1 MMFPPPPNMHAVATL
16 ILTLVALYLFTREKI
31 KLETSSL
38 MVLLAVVAGFQIF
51 PFQTESGHIEAVD
64 FFHGFGHE
72 ALVAV
77 CALMIVGRG
86 IVRTGALEPVGR
98 VLTRLWKIS
107 PLFSLLLTLLL
118 SAAISAFINNV
129 PVVVLLL
136 PILISVSVR
145 TGSSPSSVLMPMGFA
160 TLLGGT
166 STTIGTST
174 NLLVITV
181 AADLGLRRF
190 QMFDFLVPAL
200 IAGAVGLA
208 YLWLIAPRIL
218 PKNKIALEDVSPRE
232 FVGHLEIGEEGG
244 VVGLS
249 LKDAISKTED
259 AMQVQRIIREN
270 EHSLI
275 PHGNMVL
282 KAGDKLVVRDTPE
295 RLKEFETILGGTLYS
310 ESCCDPVNDDNPL
323 EAKDQ
328 QIAEIAIVE
337 GSRLVGRTVSSIRFA
352 DRYNMVILALHRAK
366 RKKESITKGVRDIR
380 LKAGDVLLV
389 QGAQEQLANL
399 KKDPDFLVLDAT
411 SDVTL
416 SKKAP
421 LAILIMGG
429 IVVTAALGIMP
440 IAVSSMLGVLLMIL
454 TGCLNWRDATGAL
467 SSQVVLIVTASLALG
482 VALQKTGGA
491 EYMAEVFVAL
501 AGGLPAWAI
510 ISLLMLL
517 LAVLTNIVS
526 NNAAAV
532 IGTPIAVSIAMQLG
546 QPPEPFVLAV
556 LFGANMS
563 YATPISYK
571 TNLLVMTAGEYKF
584 NDFLKVGLPLI
595 LLLWVTLSLVL
606 PGMYGMF

>member
-1 MMFPPPPNMHAVATL
+1 MFPAPPNPHSVAVL
-16 ILTLVALYLFTREKI
+16 ILTLVAFFLFTREKI

-38 MVLLAVVAGFQIF
+38 IVLLAVVAGFQIF
-51 PFQTESGHIEAVD
+51 PFEARGEAIHAVD

-77 CALMIVGRG
+77 CALMIVGKG

-98 VLTRLWKIS
+98 VLTKFWKIS
-107 PLFSLLLTLLL
+107 PLFSLLLTLIL
-118 SAAISAFINNV
+118 SAVISAFINNV

-190 QMFDFLVPAL
+190 QMFDFLVPAM
-200 IAGAVGLA
+200 IAGGVGLV

-218 PKNKIALEDVSPRE
+218 PKIKTALEDISPRE
-232 FVGHLEIGEEGG
+232 FVAHLEIPQDSSSIGK
-244 VVGLS
+244 S
-249 LKDAISKTED
+249 LKKAIEKTED
-259 AMQVQRIIREN
+259 AMQVQGIIRE
-270 EHSLI
+270 EAHTLV

-282 KAGDKLVVRDTPE
+282 RAGDRLVVRDTPD
-295 RLKEFETILGGTLYS
+295 RLKEFEGLLEGTLYA
-310 ESCCDPVNDDNPL
+310 ESCCDPVNEENPL
-323 EAKDQ
+323 QAKDQ
-328 QIAEIAIVE
+328 QVAEIAVVE
-337 GSRLVGRTVSSIRFA
+337 GSRLIGRTVSSIRFA
-352 DRYNMVILALHRAK
+352 DRYGMVILALHRVS
-366 RKKESITKGVRDIR
+366 KKDEWIKKGVRETR
-380 LKAGDVLLV
+380 LKAGDVMLV
-389 QGAQEQLANL
+389 QGASEQLAHL

-411 SDVTL
+411 ADVPLT
-416 SKKAP
+416 SKAP
-421 LAILIMGG
+421 IAILIMAG
-429 IVVTAALGIMP
+429 IVGTAALGVMP
-440 IAVSSMLGVLLMIL
+440 IAVSSMIGVLLMIV
-454 TGCLNWRDATGAL
+454 TGCLNWRDATSAL
-467 SSQVVLIVTASLALG
+467 SSQVVLIVSASLALG
-482 VALQKTGGA
+482 VALQETGGA
-491 EYMAEVFVAL
+491 QYLAEIFVTL

-510 ISLLMLL
+510 VSLLMLL
-517 LAVLTNIVS
+517 LAFLTNIVS

-532 IGTPIAVSIAMQLG
+532 IGTPIAISIALQLG

-563 YATPISYK
+563 FATPISYK

-595 LLLWVTLSLVL
+595 LILWLTLSFVL
-606 PGMYGMF
+606 PGIYGMF